1 MSHLHGL
8 VIGFALTG
16 SHCTLPEV
24 LPQVRLLREAGAEVV
39 PILSPSVSTM
49 HTRFG
54 SPEDWRRALREIA
67 GRNPLETIPE
77 VEPLGPQ
84 KKLDA
89 LVVAPCTGNT
99 LARIAN
105 ALTDTPVAMAVKS
118 TLRNG
123 RPVVLAIS
131 TNDGLGLN
139 APNWARLMAVKN
151 IYFVPFGQDN
161 PYEKPNSLVAHLD
174 LLLPTLEQALEGKQY
189 QPVLISW
196 REEASPARRRMG
208 SWQA

>member
-1 MSHLHGL
+1 MQPDFGGL
-8 VIGFALTG
+8 KIGFALTG

-24 LPQVRLLREAGAEVV
+24 LPQVRLLVEAGAEVV

-49 HTRFG
+49 KTRFG
-54 SPEDWRRALREIA
+54 DPEEWRRALRELT
-67 GRNPLETIPE
+67 GRVPLETIPE

-84 KKLDA
+84 KLLDA

-99 LARIAN
+99 LARIAH
-105 ALTDTPVAMAVKS
+105 AITDTPVAMAVKS

-139 APNWARLMAVKN
+139 APNWARLLAVKN

-174 LLLPTLEQALEGKQY
+174 LLLPTLEQALRGRQY

-196 REEASPARRRMG
+196 REEASPARRRTG
-208 SWQA
+208 S